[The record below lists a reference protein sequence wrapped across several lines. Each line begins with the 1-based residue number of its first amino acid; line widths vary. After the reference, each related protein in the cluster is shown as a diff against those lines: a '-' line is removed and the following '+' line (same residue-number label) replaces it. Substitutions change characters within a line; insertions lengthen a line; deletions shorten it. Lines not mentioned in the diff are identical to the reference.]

1 MLVQAVSLLRQRK
14 LDEVVKSLNNL
25 LAANR
30 VRACTPPRPLP
41 LPQKASIAPEKH
53 LPFIA
58 A

>member
-30 VRACTPPRPLP
+30 VRARATCY
-41 LPQKASIAPEKH
+41 H
-53 LPFIA
+53 LEPWQHLQHT
-58 A
+58 